1 VIEPTDIELLIPS
14 TDVADP
20 EVSIVIPALNEA
32 LTITTFI
39 EWCHEGLAAAGVA
52 GEILIVDSSTD
63 DTPDLALAA
72 GARVLRVPKRG
83 LGQAY
88 RDAIP
93 FTRGRFVIMGDADCT
108 YDFRQLPAF
117 VNAWRDGAEFVMGSR
132 WRGTIEP
139 GAMPGLHRYFG
150 TPLTT
155 FMLNRIY
162 RSHYTDI
169 HCGMRGLTME
179 SLRRID
185 IQSRSW
191 EYASEMVLK
200 ATRLGLRTVEVP
212 VVFLRDQPGRTSH
225 HRRLGWWSPWHAGWI
240 NMRAMFQYGA
250 DSFLVIPGLFLAV
263 LGMLLVV
270 VLAFGDVHVG
280 RFHLSLNTQ
289 ILGLVLLTAGWQ
301 WYLLGEIARSFLD
314 LSGSSAPRVD
324 RLFAYSRSVLI
335 SFAAIVIGIALAVP
349 LVADWVGNGYSLS
362 ASSSTPNHLAVL
374 GVSFVACGFS
384 FFASTLVFAA
394 LQTRLRAGDE

>member
-1 VIEPTDIELLIPS
+1 MTEPTDIELLIPA

-20 EVSIVIPALNEA
+20 DVSIVIPALNEA

-39 EWCHEGLAAAGVA
+39 EWCHKGLAAAGVV
-52 GEILIVDSSTD
+52 GEILIIDSSTD
-63 DTPDLALAA
+63 QTPQLALAG

-88 RDAIP
+88 RDAMPYI
-93 FTRGRFVIMGDADCT
+93 RGAFVIMGDADCT
-108 YDFRQLPAF
+108 YDFRKLSVF
-117 VNAWRDGAEFVMGSR
+117 VDAWRDGAEFVMGSR

-162 RSHYTDI
+162 RSRYTDI
-169 HCGMRGLTME
+169 HCGMRGLTTE

-185 IQSRSW
+185 IRSRSW

-212 VVFLRDQPGRTSH
+212 VTFLKDQPGRTSH

-250 DSFLVIPGLFLAV
+250 DSFLVIPGI
-263 LGMLLVV
+263 
-270 VLAFGDVHVG
+270 VLAALGIILVLALSLGDVSVG
-280 RFHLSLNTQ
+280 GLRLSLNTQ

-314 LSGSSAPRVD
+314 LSGASTARVD
-324 RLFAYSRSVLI
+324 RLFSYSRSVI
-335 SFAAIVIGIALAVP
+335 IAFAAIVLGIALAVP
-349 LVADWVGNGYSLS
+349 LVADWIGNDYALS
-362 ASSSTPNHLAVL
+362 AASSMPNHLAVL
-374 GVSFVACGFS
+374 GISFAACGFS
-384 FFASTLVFAA
+384 YFASTLVFAA
-394 LQTRLRAGDE
+394 LQTRLHVGEE

>member
-1 VIEPTDIELLIPS
+1 VIEPTDIELLVPS
-14 TDVADP
+14 VDVVSP

-32 LTITTFI
+32 LTIETFI
-39 EWCHEGLAAAGVA
+39 QWCHEGLASAGIV
-52 GEILIVDSSTD
+52 GEILIIDSSTD
-63 DTPDLALAA
+63 ETPELALAG

-88 RDAIP
+88 RDAVPYI
-93 FTRGRFVIMGDADCT
+93 RGKFIIMGDADCT
-108 YDFRQLPAF
+108 YDFRLLDVF
-117 VNAWRDGAEFVMGSR
+117 VQAWRDGAEFVMGSR
-132 WRGTIEP
+132 WRGTIES

-162 RSHYTDI
+162 RSRYTDI
-169 HCGMRGLTME
+169 HCGMRGLTLE
-179 SLRRID
+179 SLQRID

-212 VVFLRDQPGRTSH
+212 VTFLKDRPGRTSH
-225 HRRLGWWSPWHAGWI
+225 HRRLGWWSPWYAGWI

-250 DSFLVIPGLFLAV
+250 DSFLVIPGLVLAAFGAV
-263 LGMLLVV
+263 LLS
-270 VLAFGDVHVG
+270 VLALGSVAIG
-280 RFHLSLNTQ
+280 GISLSLNAQ
-289 ILGLVLLTAGWQ
+289 ILGLVLFTAGWQ

-314 LSGSSAPRVD
+314 LSGGSRSRVD
-324 RLFAYSRSVLI
+324 RLFLYSRSVI
-335 SFAAIVIGIALAVP
+335 IAFAAIFLGIALAVP
-349 LVADWVGNGYSLS
+349 LVVQWFSGNYSLS
-362 ASSSTPNHLAVL
+362 MADAVPNHLAVV
-374 GVSFVACGFS
+374 GVACIGGGFS

-394 LQTRLRAGDE
+394 LQTRLQSEDA